1 MSKVGKKKE
10 VKFIVSLQN
19 RIKCII
25 ISYNIVRHK
34 QIITLAK
41 KLFQTSTLKNLSTR
55 RYLVGMKLTE
65 WNNLLPYIAI

>member
-1 MSKVGKKKE
+1 MEKKE

-41 KLFQTSTLKNLSTR
+41 KIFQTSTLKNLSTR

>member
-1 MSKVGKKKE
+1 MEQKKE